1 MEARQ
6 FQALLGQLASVS
18 DRQRATLQR
27 VLSERPVGEAV
38 RELLESKHADQR
50 QCPHCGSKHVVAWGS
65 AHGLHR
71 HRCRDCR
78 RTFNAL
84 TGTALAR
91 LRHKEHWLTF
101 GAALQDAVSVRESA
115 SRCGVATSTA
125 FRWRHRF
132 LRAAKADK
140 PAKLGGIVEADE
152 TFFRRSYKGS
162 RQWKRPPPDA
172 GPPARQP
179 RHRGA
184 PTGRRG
190 HAAR

>member
-6 FQALLGQLASVS
+6 FQALLGQLASLS

-50 QCPHCGSKHVVAWGS
+50 QCPHCGSKHVVAWGY

-101 GAALQDAVSVRESA
+101 GAALQDAVSVRKWPAAAA
-115 SRCGVATSTA
+115 S
-125 FRWRHRF
+125 
-132 LRAAKADK
+132 
-140 PAKLGGIVEADE
+140 
-152 TFFRRSYKGS
+152 
-162 RQWKRPPPDA
+162 
-172 GPPARQP
+172 PPARRSLAASLPARGQG
-179 RHRGA
+179 RQASQTRWHR
-184 PTGRRG
+184 RS
-190 HAAR
+190 